1 MTPGRVVVGVS
12 GSLASLAA
20 LRQATAHARRASVPL
35 VALLAWEPPEGEA
48 LYARRPDRAWA
59 RLWAEDARTRLARA
73 VEDGLGAVPDGPAV
87 ELRTVRGAPAAA
99 LSRAADRPDDL
110 LVLGAA
116 ARPGFT
122 ARLRTRPVRR
132 GVLAR
137 AACPVLLVPGPALR
151 PGEARVLR
159 RSARTPAPDGA
170 GAGVRGRDRGAGA
183 GRRPG

>member
-35 VALLAWEPPEGEA
+35 VAVLAWEPPEGET
-48 LYARRPDRAWA
+48 LYARHPDRAWA
-59 RLWAEDARTRLARA
+59 RLWAEDARLRLARA
-73 VEDGLGAVPDGPAV
+73 VEDGLGRVPDGPAV
-87 ELRTVRGAPAAA
+87 ELRTVRAAPVTA
-99 LSRAADRPDDL
+99 LCALARPDDL

-116 ARPGFT
+116 ARPGLT
-122 ARLRTRPVRR
+122 ARLRARPVRR

-159 RSARTPAPDGA
+159 RSARTPAPEGT
-170 GAGVRGRDRGAGA
+170 GTGVRGREPGAGV
-183 GRRPG
+183 GRRAG

>member
-1 MTPGRVVVGVS
+1 MIPGRVVVGVS

-20 LRQATAHARRASVPL
+20 LRQASAHARRASVPL
-35 VALLAWEPPEGEA
+35 VAVLAWEPPEGET
-48 LYARRPDRAWA
+48 LYARHPDRAWA
-59 RLWAEDARTRLARA
+59 RLWAEDARLRLARA
-73 VEDGLGAVPDGPAV
+73 VEDGLGAVPDAPAV
-87 ELRTVRGAPAAA
+87 ELRT
-99 LSRAADRPDDL
+99 LRAAPVAGLCAVARRPDDL

-116 ARPGFT
+116 ARPGLT

-159 RSARTPAPDGA
+159 RSARTPAPDGT
-170 GAGVRGRDRGAGA
+170 GAGVRGREPGAGV
-183 GRRPG
+183 GRHPG